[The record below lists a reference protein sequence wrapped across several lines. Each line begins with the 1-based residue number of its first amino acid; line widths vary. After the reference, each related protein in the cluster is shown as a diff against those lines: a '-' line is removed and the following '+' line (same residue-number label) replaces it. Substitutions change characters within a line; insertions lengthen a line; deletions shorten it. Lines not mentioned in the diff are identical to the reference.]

1 MNRSEKAIF
10 TNMCMIYDN
19 DGRIIV
25 QDRKN
30 PNWPGITF
38 PGGHVERGESFH
50 HSVVREVYEETGLT
64 ISNPI
69 LCGIKQFQTK
79 EEERYIVLF
88 YKTNQ
93 FEGDIKS
100 SEEGEI
106 FWINKDE
113 LSQYNLANDFDKMF
127 TVFESENVSE
137 FNYIKKDN
145 DWLIELL

>member
-10 TNMCMIYDN
+10 TNMCMIYDDN
-19 DGRIIV
+19 GRMLV
-25 QDRKN
+25 QDRRN

-64 ISNPI
+64 INNPI

-79 EEERYIVLF
+79 DEERYIVLF

-93 FEGDIKS
+93 FTGDIKS
-100 SEEGEI
+100 SDEGEI
-106 FWINKDE
+106 FWIGKDE

-127 TVFESENVSE
+127 TVFESEDISE

-145 DWLIELL
+145 EWLIELL

>member
-10 TNMCMIYDN
+10 TNMCMIYDDN
-19 DGRIIV
+19 GRMLV
-25 QDRKN
+25 QDRRN
-30 PNWPGITF
+30 SDWQGITF
-38 PGGHVERGESFH
+38 PGGHVEKGESFH

-64 ISNPI
+64 INNPI

-93 FEGDIKS
+93 FTGDIKS
-100 SEEGEI
+100 SDEGEI
-106 FWINKDE
+106 FWIVKDE

-127 TVFESENVSE
+127 TVFESEDISE

-145 DWLIELL
+145 EWLIELL

>member
-10 TNMCMIYDN
+10 TNMCMIYDDN
-19 DGRIIV
+19 GRMLV
-25 QDRKN
+25 QDRRN

-50 HSVVREVYEETGLT
+50 RSVVREVYEETGLT
-64 ISNPI
+64 INNPI

-79 EEERYIVLF
+79 DEERYIVLF

-93 FEGDIKS
+93 FTGDIKS
-100 SEEGEI
+100 SDEGEI
-106 FWINKDE
+106 FWIEKDE
-113 LSQYNLANDFDKMF
+113 LSQYNLANDFDMMF
-127 TVFESENVSE
+127 TVFESEDISE

-145 DWLIELL
+145 EWLIELL